1 MKYINLI
8 IVLFLLFSC
17 SSNDDDPNQ
26 TNILNLELGQK
37 IRYVLLTGE
46 GYSDSNS
53 DNFIYRGDTLELEV
67 LEVDNDRLLI
77 SEKITPFSNMMIN
90 NDSYYWENKDAI
102 YKNYWNV
109 RNDSL
114 IFDLSSF
121 RSHLIYRLGTFTKP
135 KFLLREFEDQE
146 IQILGWKTSF
156 PYTESNVELFTKNY
170 ELLGNYYDRLNVF
183 INNAP
188 MATDGPGITT
198 IYSKEHGIVR
208 TSVYSWWTSTGYGW
222 DLLEIIR

>member
-1 MKYINLI
+1 
-8 IVLFLLFSC
+8 LFLLFSC

-26 TNILNLELGQK
+26 MNILNLELGQK

-46 GYSDSNS
+46 GYSDINS
-53 DNFIYRGDTLELEV
+53 DNFTYRGDTLELEV
-67 LEVDNDRLLI
+67 LEVDNDKFLI
-77 SEKITPFSNMMIN
+77 SEKITPFSNMMVN
-90 NDSYYWENKDAI
+90 NDTYYWENKDAI

-114 IFDLSSF
+114 IFDLGSF
-121 RSHLIYRLGTFTKP
+121 RSHLIHRFATFTRP
-135 KFLLREFEDQE
+135 KFLLREIEGQE

-156 PYTESNVELFTKNY
+156 PYTESNVELFAKNY
-170 ELLGNYYDRLNVF
+170 NLLGNHYDRLNVF
-183 INNAP
+183 INNAI
-188 MATDGPGITT
+188 MATDGPGNTT

-208 TSVYSWWTSTGYGW
+208 TSVYSWWTGTGYGW